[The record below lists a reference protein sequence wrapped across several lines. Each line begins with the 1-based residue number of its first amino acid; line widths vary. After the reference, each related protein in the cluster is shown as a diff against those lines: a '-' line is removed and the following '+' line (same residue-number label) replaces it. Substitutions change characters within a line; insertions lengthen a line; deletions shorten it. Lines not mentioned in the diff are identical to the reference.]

1 MRGRAV
7 MVGLVAG
14 SGLVQLQASLWHA
27 GALAAGL
34 LIAAAI
40 LAFLRTRPGLRD
52 HAATIALTI
61 ACCLGIALGTLNAIA
76 QALARLA
83 QSVPPYLEQQVV
95 VATVRILTLTQGDDR
110 SRRFM
115 AEINAPRHPGLP
127 REALVTWRALPGD
140 TRPVPTPAP
149 GERWNMTLIVRQPYA
164 ALNPFLPDQ
173 EGRWFAAG
181 VRMLASVRGNPVR
194 VDDAPWASFSIA
206 VERLR
211 HVARERMQ
219 AVLGEMRQGPLL
231 VALALGDGAGIA
243 RADWD
248 LFNRTGIT
256 HLVSISGLHVSL
268 VAGVAGWLASRVWR
282 RLRWRGRA
290 LCVWQPSSVVG
301 MVVTVLVAGAYS
313 LLAGWSV
320 PTRRTFFML
329 AAFGMA
335 VCWRVPLSRGRGLAL
350 AAAVVVV
357 LDPWAPLSPGFWLS
371 FGAVAVLMAV
381 WQEPVPPGR
390 LARAWRGLRMFGRT
404 QAIITLG
411 MVPLLAWWTQQL
423 SLVSPVANAIA
434 IPVVSMLVTPLA
446 LGVAMFAALGEVWPW
461 ADTAAWWLAWPAD
474 ALARAVMGVMAW
486 LAAYEHASLPVASAP
501 WPWVLAAC
509 VGVAWALQA
518 PGWPGR
524 AWGWAALAPL
534 VLWRAPA
541 PAPGDWTLHALD
553 IGQGTAVIVRTAH
566 HVMVYDTGPL
576 SPDGWDAGERM
587 VVPVLR
593 ALGVRA
599 LDTLV
604 LSHADMDHVGGA
616 MALLQAMPVHT
627 AYASFDLARWR
638 SQQLRQRADAFAGV
652 EPPLPVAVLP
662 CMAGQDWIVDD
673 VRFTFLHPPAGLGPA
688 STNARS
694 CVLRV
699 EGAHHSVLLPGDI
712 PREHEARLA
721 ADLPATDLVLAAHHG
736 SNTSSGVELVR
747 AAHATH
753 VVFQAGYRN
762 RYGHPTAAVLARWRG
777 QGASP
782 WRTDQDGAITVRS
795 DADGLLLTAQREAAR
810 RYWHR
815 GPAE

>member
-14 SGLVQLQASLWHA
+14 AGIVQVQSSLWHG
-27 GALAAGL
+27 GALAAGAL
-34 LIAAAI
+34 GAAAL
-40 LAFLRTRPGLRD
+40 LACLRTRPRVSRHGAILGLV
-52 HAATIALTI
+52 I

-76 QALARLA
+76 QALPRLA
-83 QSVPPYLEQQVV
+83 QSVPAHLEQQIV
-95 VATVRILTLTQGDDR
+95 VASARILTLTQGDDR

-115 AEINAPRHPGLP
+115 AEIDAPRHPGLP
-127 REALVTWRALPGD
+127 RQALVTWRALPGD

-149 GERWNMTLIVRQPYA
+149 GERWNMTLVVRQPYA

-181 VRMLASVRGNPVR
+181 VRMLASVRGNPAR
-194 VDDAPWASFSIA
+194 VDDMPWASFSIA

-231 VALALGDGAGIA
+231 VALALGDGSGIS
-243 RADWD
+243 RSDWD

-290 LCVWQPSSVVG
+290 CCVWQPASVVG

-329 AAFGMA
+329 AAFGVA
-335 VCWRVPLSRGRGLAL
+335 VCLRWPLSRGRGLAL

-381 WQEPVPPGR
+381 WQEPLPQGR
-390 LARAWRGLRMFGRT
+390 LARAWRGVRMFGRT
-404 QAIITLG
+404 QAVITLG

-446 LGVAMFAALGEVWPW
+446 LGVAMFAVVGAVWPW
-461 ADTAAWWLAWPAD
+461 AGAVAWGLAWPAD
-474 ALARAVMGVMAW
+474 GLARVVMALMEW
-486 LAAYEHASLPVASAP
+486 MAGYEHASLAVASAP

-509 VGVAWALQA
+509 AGVVWALQA

-524 AWGWAALAPL
+524 AWGWTALAPL

-553 IGQGTAVIVRTAH
+553 IGQGTAVIVRTAR

-616 MALLQAMPVHT
+616 MALLQAMPVRT
-627 AYASFDLARWR
+627 AYASFDLTRWR
-638 SQQLRQRADAFAGV
+638 AQQLRQRAESFGDL
-652 EPPLPVAVLP
+652 EPPLPETVSP
-662 CMAGQDWIVDD
+662 CMAGQAWMVDD

-712 PREHEARLA
+712 PREYEARLA
-721 ADLPATDLVLAAHHG
+721 AALPATDLVLAAHHG
-736 SNTSSGVELVR
+736 SNTSSGPELVR
-747 AAHATH
+747 AASAAH

-762 RYGHPTAAVLARWRG
+762 RYGHPTAAVVARWRA
-777 QGASP
+777 QGTHA
-782 WRTDQDGAITVRS
+782 WRTDRDGAITVRS
-795 DADGLLLTAQREAAR
+795 DGAGLAVEAQREAGR

-815 GPAE
+815 DPAG